1 MYRRQNITCY
11 NIDIK
16 LEKLQLGIIET
27 ENIQGI
33 LWRYLLESARALI
46 WQDLVGTLVK
56 CYSEEDTQETASTTV
71 QP

>member
-56 CYSEEDTQETASTTV
+56 CYSEEDTQEIASTTV